1 MNIINSLKEIYKYRN
16 MVNYFTRSELRNRY
30 KGSVLGVLW
39 SILNPLF
46 LLLLYSFVFS
56 FVMKISIPNYL
67 LFLFSGLV
75 PWICFKSSILTSSGS
90 IVGNGGLI
98 KKVYFPREI
107 IVLSSVTSNF
117 INMFIA
123 LILIVPLLFVY
134 QVPINKYY
142 LLLPLVIIV
151 QFIFTLSLSMIVSA
165 FTVFVRDLRQILDI
179 VMMGLFYTT
188 PIVYK
193 TDMIPEKIQD
203 FFNINPIAIIIKF
216 YQDVIYHNQMPNI
229 MSLAVLSVCCI
240 AMLYISH
247 TIFSHLSKWFAEH
260 V

>member
-1 MNIINSLKEIYKYRN
+1 MSVINSLKEIYKYRN

-30 KGSVLGVLW
+30 KGSILGIFW

-75 PWICFKSSILTSSGS
+75 PWICFKSSILASSGS

-98 KKVYFPREI
+98 KKVYFPRGI

-123 LILIVPLLFVY
+123 LLLIVPVLFVY
-134 QVPINKYY
+134 QVPVNKFY

-151 QFIFTLSLSMIVSA
+151 QFLFTLSISMIVAA

-179 VMMGLFYTT
+179 IMMGLFYTT

-193 TDMIPEKIQD
+193 SEMIPKKVQEL
-203 FFNINPIAIIIKF
+203 FNINPIAILIKF

-229 MSLAVLSVCCI
+229 KGLAVLSLCSIV
-240 AMLYISH
+240 MLYISH
-247 TIFSHLSKWFAEH
+247 KVFSHLSKWFAEH